1 MSLDSFNHKK
11 DEEMRESYETTL
23 KDNKNNAVA
32 FLKNISRKE
41 VERKRSV
48 TFSITESQLKKWTQL
63 PEKTDLKIGQN
74 S

>member
-32 FLKNISRKE
+32 FLKNI
-41 VERKRSV
+41 
-48 TFSITESQLKKWTQL
+48 KWTQL

>member
-1 MSLDSFNHKK
+1 
-11 DEEMRESYETTL
+11 MRESYETTL
-23 KDNKNNAVA
+23 KDNKNDAVA

-63 PEKTDLKIGQN
+63 PEKRI
-74 S
+74 

>member
-23 KDNKNNAVA
+23 KDNKNDAVA

>member
-23 KDNKNNAVA
+23 KDNKKDAVA

-48 TFSITESQLKKWTQL
+48 TFSITESQLKKWIRL
-63 PEKTDLKIGQN
+63 PEKTDLKTVQN

>member
-32 FLKNISRKE
+32 FLKNISRKDRP
-41 VERKRSV
+41 VHYRRRCGNLWRSLS
-48 TFSITESQLKKWTQL
+48 FSDRTKCS
-63 PEKTDLKIGQN
+63 DR
-74 S
+74 

>member
-23 KDNKNNAVA
+23 KDNKNDAVA

-48 TFSITESQLKKWTQL
+48 TFSITESQLKKWTRL

>member
-23 KDNKNNAVA
+23 KDNKKDAVA

-48 TFSITESQLKKWTQL
+48 TFSITESQLKKWMRL
-63 PEKTDLKIGQN
+63 PEKTDLKIVQN